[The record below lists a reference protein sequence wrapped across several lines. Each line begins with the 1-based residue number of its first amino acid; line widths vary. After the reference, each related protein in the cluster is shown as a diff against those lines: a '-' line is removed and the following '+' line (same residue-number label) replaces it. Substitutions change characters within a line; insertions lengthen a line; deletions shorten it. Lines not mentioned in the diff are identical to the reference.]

1 MTSKR
6 TYQQQMEAQLYEVR
20 DELKRLQKKLAN
32 LQGEGRVVLQAA
44 INDLSARQ
52 ETAELAMSRLRD
64 TRESDWEE
72 IKAELDQTWDDLK
85 TTLSNALST
94 SINYTF

>member
-32 LQGEGRVVLQAA
+32 LKGEGRVVLQAA

-52 ETAELAMSRLRD
+52 ETAEMAMSRLRD
-64 TRESDWEE
+64 THETDWEE

-85 TTLSNALST
+85 TTLNNALST